1 MKLLGWHDSYSCR
14 NLSRSRQL
22 IQSEAISAGEPG
34 LTATEADTAERLL
47 IEAAQKDPA
56 RFAEIYENNFH
67 RVYAYI
73 ARRVGNRDIAE
84 DLTSDVFHKA
94 LAGLPRFEWRGVP
107 FGAWLIRV
115 ASNAIIDRAKRAAKE
130 TDIASVDE
138 PSEPSPQMM
147 EEIDQ
152 RAQLFKLVDQ
162 LPLDQRRV
170 IVLRFSE
177 EKSIREVALDLRRT
191 EGAVKQLQ
199 FRALQNLRA
208 QLRKESG
215 DTNG

>member
-1 MKLLGWHDSYSCR
+1 
-14 NLSRSRQL
+14 
-22 IQSEAISAGEPG
+22 

-56 RFAEIYENNFH
+56 RFAEIYELNFN
-67 RVYAYI
+67 RVYGFI
-73 ARRVGNRDIAE
+73 ARRVGSRDIAE

-107 FGAWLIRV
+107 FGAWLIRI
-115 ASNAIIDRAKRAAKE
+115 ASNAIIDLAKQAAKE
-130 TDIASVDE
+130 SDISGLDE
-138 PSEPSPQMM
+138 PSEVSLKEI
-147 EEIDQ
+147 EELEQ
-152 RAQLFKLVDQ
+152 RARLFKLVDQ
-162 LPLDQRRV
+162 LPQDQRRV

-177 EKSIREVALDLRRT
+177 EKSIREVAQDLSRT

-208 QLRKESG
+208 QLTKESG

>member
-1 MKLLGWHDSYSCR
+1 
-14 NLSRSRQL
+14 
-22 IQSEAISAGEPG
+22 

-56 RFAEIYENNFH
+56 RFADIYESNFH

-107 FGAWLIRV
+107 FGAWLIKI

-138 PSEPSPQMM
+138 PSELSPQVM
-147 EEIDQ
+147 EEIEQ
-152 RAQLFKLVDQ
+152 RAELFKLVDQ
-162 LPLDQRRV
+162 LPPDQRRV
-170 IVLRFSE
+170 IVLRFAE
-177 EKSIREVALDLRRT
+177 EKSIREVALDLSRT

-208 QLRKESG
+208 QLREESG
-215 DTNG
+215 DKNG

>member
-1 MKLLGWHDSYSCR
+1 M
-14 NLSRSRQL
+14 
-22 IQSEAISAGEPG
+22 
-34 LTATEADTAERLL
+34 TATEADTAERLL

-56 RFAEIYENNFH
+56 RFAEIYELNFN
-67 RVYAYI
+67 RVYGFI
-73 ARRVGNRDIAE
+73 ARRVGSRDIAE

-107 FGAWLIRV
+107 LGAWLIRI

-130 TDIASVDE
+130 SDTSGLDE
-138 PSEPSPQMM
+138 PSEVSPKEI
-147 EEIDQ
+147 EEIEQ
-152 RAQLFKLVDQ
+152 RARLFKLVDQ
-162 LPLDQRRV
+162 LPPDQRRV

-177 EKSIREVALDLRRT
+177 EKSIREVAQDLSRS

-208 QLRKESG
+208 QLSKESG

>member
-1 MKLLGWHDSYSCR
+1 
-14 NLSRSRQL
+14 
-22 IQSEAISAGEPG
+22 

-56 RFAEIYENNFH
+56 RFAEIYELNFN
-67 RVYAYI
+67 RVYGFI
-73 ARRVGNRDIAE
+73 ARRVGSRDIAE

-107 FGAWLIRV
+107 FGAWLIRI

-130 TDIASVDE
+130 SDISSLDE
-138 PSEPSPQMM
+138 PSEVSPKEI
-147 EEIDQ
+147 EEYEQ
-152 RAQLFKLVDQ
+152 RARLFKLVDH
-162 LPLDQRRV
+162 LPPDQRRV

-177 EKSIREVALDLRRT
+177 EKSIREIAQDLSRT

-208 QLRKESG
+208 QLSKESG

>member
-1 MKLLGWHDSYSCR
+1 M
-14 NLSRSRQL
+14 
-22 IQSEAISAGEPG
+22 
-34 LTATEADTAERLL
+34 TATEADTAERLL

-56 RFAEIYENNFH
+56 RFAEIYELNFN
-67 RVYAYI
+67 RVYGFI
-73 ARRVGNRDIAE
+73 ARRVGSRDIAE

-107 FGAWLIRV
+107 FGAWLIRI
-115 ASNAIIDRAKRAAKE
+115 ASNAIIDRAKRVAKE
-130 TDIASVDE
+130 TNTSGVDE
-138 PSEPSPQMM
+138 PSKVSPKEI
-147 EEIDQ
+147 EELEQ
-152 RAQLFKLVDQ
+152 RARLFKLVDQ
-162 LPLDQRRV
+162 LPPDQRRV

-177 EKSIREVALDLRRT
+177 EKSIREVAHDLSRT

-208 QLRKESG
+208 QLSKESG

>member
-1 MKLLGWHDSYSCR
+1 M
-14 NLSRSRQL
+14 
-22 IQSEAISAGEPG
+22 
-34 LTATEADTAERLL
+34 TATEADTAERLL

-73 ARRVGNRDIAE
+73 ARRVGSRDVAE

-94 LAGLPRFEWRGVP
+94 LAALPRFEWRGVP
-107 FGAWLIRV
+107 FGAWLLRI
-115 ASNAIIDRAKRAAKE
+115 ASNAIIDRAKRAAHE
-130 TDIASVDE
+130 TGIAALDE
-138 PSEPSPQMM
+138 PADASPQ
-147 EEIDQ
+147 EFDEIERQ
-152 RAQLFKLVDQ
+152 ARLFKLVER
-162 LPLDQRRV
+162 LPADQRRV
-170 IVLRFSE
+170 IELRFAE
-177 EKSIREVALDLRRT
+177 EKSIREVANELART

-208 QLRKESG
+208 QLNVQSG